1 MGGNLLILDELYSGS
16 LVHNWLS
23 VIFNAAVVVI
33 GHTQVGMTADH
44 EWIQSNG
51 SASKNGLE
59 KNEFGTIPFI
69 NKRVGVLGTS
79 RVVAGKSEE
88 CVTIDINRL
97 NRLSNWPYLRRYDSW
112 SRKDGKRGLH
122 EWE

>member
-33 GHTQVGMTADH
+33 VHTQVGMTADH